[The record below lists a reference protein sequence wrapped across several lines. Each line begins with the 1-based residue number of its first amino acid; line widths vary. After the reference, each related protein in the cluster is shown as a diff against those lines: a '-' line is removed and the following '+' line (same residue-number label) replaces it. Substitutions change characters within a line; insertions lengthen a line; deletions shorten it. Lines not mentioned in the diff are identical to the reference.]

1 MCTGVRFSDDEG
13 NTYFGRNL
21 DWSFSYGETI
31 LVTPRGYRYDTVF
44 GAGGKAKPNA
54 VIGVGVVMADRPMYF
69 DCANEHGLA
78 IAGLNFPGYASFVHE
93 PVEGTENVATFEF
106 PLWVA
111 RNFDSVD
118 EVEKALRNVTLVSQ
132 IVPGQQESLLHW
144 FIGDGKRSI
153 VVEQMADGMHVHHDD
168 VDVLTNQPTFDF
180 HMENLRNYMCVS
192 NEMAEPTSWGK
203 ASLTA
208 WGAGVGMHGIPGDVS
223 SPSRFVRVAYTNA
236 HYPQQNDE
244 AANVSRLFHTL
255 GSVQMVDGMAK
266 MGDGQFERT
275 LFTSGYSSKT
285 NTYYMNTYDDPSIRS
300 YAMADYDMDSSELIS
315 VAR

>member
-1 MCTGVRFSDDEG
+1 
-13 NTYFGRNL
+13 
-21 DWSFSYGETI
+21 
-31 LVTPRGYRYDTVF
+31 
-44 GAGGKAKPNA
+44 
-54 VIGVGVVMADRPMYF
+54 
-69 DCANEHGLA
+69 
-78 IAGLNFPGYASFVHE
+78 
-93 PVEGTENVATFEF
+93 
-106 PLWVA
+106 
-111 RNFDSVD
+111 
-118 EVEKALRNVTLVSQ
+118 
-132 IVPGQQESLLHW
+132 
-144 FIGDGKRSI
+144 
-153 VVEQMADGMHVHHDD
+153 MADGMHVHHDD

-285 NTYYMNTYDDPSIRS
+285 NTYYMNTYDDPAIRS

>member
-31 LVTPRGYRYDTVF
+31 LVTPRGYHYDTVF

-118 EVEKALRNVTLVSQ
+118 EVEEALRNVTLVSQ

-144 FIGDGKRSI
+144 SIGDGKRSI

-208 WGAGVGMHGIPGDVS
+208 WGAGVGMHGIPGDVLS
-223 SPSRFVRVAYTNA
+223 
-236 HYPQQNDE
+236 
-244 AANVSRLFHTL
+244 
-255 GSVQMVDGMAK
+255 
-266 MGDGQFERT
+266 
-275 LFTSGYSSKT
+275 
-285 NTYYMNTYDDPSIRS
+285 
-300 YAMADYDMDSSELIS
+300 LIHI
-315 VAR
+315 

>member
-31 LVTPRGYRYDTVF
+31 LVTPRGYHYDTVF
-44 GAGGKAKPNA
+44 GAGGKEKPNA

-118 EVEKALRNVTLVSQ
+118 EVEEALAAMQRSGAHLGHVRNAQ
-132 IVPGQQESLLHW
+132 G
-144 FIGDGKRSI
+144 
-153 VVEQMADGMHVHHDD
+153 
-168 VDVLTNQPTFDF
+168 
-180 HMENLRNYMCVS
+180 
-192 NEMAEPTSWGK
+192 
-203 ASLTA
+203 
-208 WGAGVGMHGIPGDVS
+208 
-223 SPSRFVRVAYTNA
+223 RFVGVLFLEDILEELVGEV
-236 HYPQQNDE
+236 ND
-244 AANVSRLFHTL
+244 
-255 GSVQMVDGMAK
+255 
-266 MGDGQFERT
+266 
-275 LFTSGYSSKT
+275 
-285 NTYYMNTYDDPSIRS
+285 
-300 YAMADYDMDSSELIS
+300 AMQREEHQRRD
-315 VAR
+315 